1 MKTTYSLSF
10 AFIPLPQPA
19 TQWQPPPGATITR
32 IADHAEIA
40 VGQLAEQFRNSPNL
54 QGLVGILAGRI
65 QGLEDAFYSI
75 YAGRAFPVATGDA
88 LSRWGAA
95 VGEPR
100 PTSGL
105 AAISDPTYFGLV
117 KAKILENVSEGTPEA
132 ALGLLRDLGALGV
145 FYGEAGNYAAE
156 IAIGQLAE
164 QFRNSPNLQGLVGIL
179 AGRIQGL
186 EDAFYSIYAGRAF
199 PVAAGDAHRLRRL
212 SGVFSR
218 GPAQG

>member
-19 TQWQPPPGATITR
+19 TEWQPPPGATITR

-40 VGQLAEQFRNSPNL
+40 IGQLAEQFRNSPNL

-65 QGLEDAFYSI
+65 QGFEDAFYSI
-75 YAGRAFPVATGDA
+75 YAGRAFPVAAGDA

-105 AAISDPTYFGLV
+105 PATSDPTYFGLV

-156 IAIGQLAE
+156 IVYVGDLITSDSDLVQMLTVAMPPIGLAITQAAASSPFGFDDQSLGFDQGQLA
-164 QFRNSPNLQGLVGIL
+164 RGI
-179 AGRIQGL
+179 
-186 EDAFYSIYAGRAF
+186 
-199 PVAAGDAHRLRRL
+199 V
-212 SGVFSR
+212 
-218 GPAQG
+218 